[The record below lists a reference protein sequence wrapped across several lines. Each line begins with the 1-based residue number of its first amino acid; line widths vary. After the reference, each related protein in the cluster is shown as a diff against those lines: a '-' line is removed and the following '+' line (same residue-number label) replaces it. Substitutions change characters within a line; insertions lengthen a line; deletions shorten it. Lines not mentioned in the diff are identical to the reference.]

1 MASNYILIFG
11 ALLLGC
17 CSGGLFLVHLTN
29 PRLKGLGWLGAAFG
43 AGGTGALLLVMESRL
58 SSPYAVISADVLVL
72 MGFVL
77 VHVAFLDLLESE
89 SILPLLGCVL
99 LVAQAGMGL
108 LSVHGN
114 VGLRGRIAVISLLVA
129 LQVGETA
136 YLLIRSAKR
145 GLRAPAFFNITIL
158 IFFVLYSLVRS
169 VGVGLNLIPGAYA
182 DEATV
187 LTYAVYIA
195 VGLGIAFGYF
205 WMTTATLSSALEHI
219 ARTDPLTRLYNRRA
233 FRDWCD
239 KEQERSLR
247 RKRPFSL
254 LMIDLDHF
262 KSINDRFGHSAGDG
276 ALCAAVERMQ
286 DSIRGIDIL
295 GRWGGEEFIVLL
307 PGASLD
313 AALVIAQRLRV
324 NVGKVSIGG
333 RGELHKLEELL
344 RSPEEIMRLT
354 VSLGVASF
362 RGKGDNIEDM
372 LKRAD
377 EALYN
382 AKATGRNRVLSI
394 A

>member
-1 MASNYILIFG
+1 
-11 ALLLGC
+11 
-17 CSGGLFLVHLTN
+17 
-29 PRLKGLGWLGAAFG
+29 
-43 AGGTGALLLVMESRL
+43 
-58 SSPYAVISADVLVL
+58 
-72 MGFVL
+72 
-77 VHVAFLDLLESE
+77 
-89 SILPLLGCVL
+89 
-99 LVAQAGMGL
+99 MGL
-108 LSVHGN
+108 LSIHGN
-114 VGLRGRIAVISLLVA
+114 VGLQGRIVVISLLVA

-145 GLRAPAFFNITIL
+145 GLRAPAFFNIAIL
-158 IFFVLYSLVRS
+158 IFFVLYSIARS
-169 VGVGLNLIPGAYA
+169 IGVGLNLIPAAYV

-195 VGLGIAFGYF
+195 VGLGTAFGYF
-205 WMTTATLSSALEHI
+205 WMTTATLSAALEHI

-262 KSINDRFGHSAGDG
+262 KQINDRFGHSAGDG

-295 GRWGGEEFIVLL
+295 GRWGGEEFVVLL

-313 AALVIAQRLRV
+313 AALVIAQRLRQ
-324 NVGKVSIGG
+324 NVGKVSVGG
-333 RGELHKLEELL
+333 RGQLHKLEELL

-362 RGKGDNIEDM
+362 RGKGDGIEDM

>member
-1 MASNYILIFG
+1 MASTYILIFG

-17 CSGGLFLVHLTN
+17 GSCGLFLVHLTN

-43 AGGTGALLLVMESRL
+43 SGGAGALLLVLVHRISGL
-58 SSPYAVISADVLVL
+58 YPVAVADVLIL
-72 MGFVL
+72 LGFVL
-77 VHVAFLDLLESE
+77 LHVAFLDLLESE
-89 SILPLLGCVL
+89 SILPLLGFVL
-99 LVAQAGMGL
+99 LVAQGAMGF

-114 VGLRGRIAVISLLVA
+114 VGLRERIVLISWLVA
-129 LQVGETA
+129 LQVGQTA
-136 YLLIRSAKR
+136 YVLIRNAQQ
-145 GLRAPAFFNITIL
+145 GLRAPAVFNIAIL
-158 IFFVLYSLVRS
+158 IFFAIYNVARS
-169 VGVGLNLIPGAYA
+169 VGVVFNLISA
-182 DEATV
+182 DRADDATI
-187 LTYAVYIA
+187 LTYAIYIG
-195 VGLGIAFGYF
+195 VGIGMAFGFF
-205 WMTTATLSSALEHI
+205 WMTTATLSAALEHI

-262 KSINDRFGHSAGDG
+262 KQINDRFGHSAGDG

-295 GRWGGEEFIVLL
+295 GRWGGEEFVVLL

-313 AALVIAQRLRV
+313 AALVIAQRLRT
-324 NVGKVSIGG
+324 NVGKVSVGG